1 MPGVEDVHIVSQ
13 EEVEKLIEPWLGA
26 RTGED
31 QIPVPALVD
40 VRLRDPVDGEK
51 LGAIRSQVRS
61 VAPAARVDA
70 QSTWLTPVF
79 AAIDSL
85 QWLAFTLV
93 ALLAYI
99 AFTIT
104 VTNTGRVPVQ
114 LISRHW
120 VIQDERGHS
129 EEVKGLGV
137 VGQQP
142 LLRPGESFQYTSGCR
157 LRAASGTMHGSYF
170 FVAEDGH
177 RFDAP
182 IGTFVLDAS
191 NAIPGGRTLH

>member
-1 MPGVEDVHIVSQ
+1 MSDYNVQIDVLPQYVSN
-13 EEVEKLIEPWLGA
+13 
-26 RTGED
+26 
-31 QIPVPALVD
+31 
-40 VRLRDPVDGEK
+40 
-51 LGAIRSQVRS
+51 
-61 VAPAARVDA
+61 
-70 QSTWLTPVF
+70 QSNPLQYVYAF
-79 AAIDSL
+79 AY
-85 QWLAFTLV
+85 TV
-93 ALLAYI
+93 
-99 AFTIT
+99 T

-120 VIQDERGHS
+120 VIQDERGQS

-157 LRAASGTMHGSYF
+157 LRAPSGTMHGSYF

-182 IGTFVLDAS
+182 IETFVLESSDS
-191 NAIPGGRTLH
+191 GLSGRTLH

>member
-1 MPGVEDVHIVSQ
+1 MTDYTVQIDVLPQYVSQ
-13 EEVEKLIEPWLGA
+13 QSNPL
-26 RTGED
+26 
-31 QIPVPALVD
+31 QD
-40 VRLRDPVDGEK
+40 VF
-51 LGAIRSQVRS
+51 S
-61 VAPAARVDA
+61 
-70 QSTWLTPVF
+70 F
-79 AAIDSL
+79 AY
-85 QWLAFTLV
+85 TV
-93 ALLAYI
+93 
-99 AFTIT
+99 T

-157 LRAASGTMHGSYF
+157 LRAPSGTMHGSYF

-177 RFDAP
+177 RFEVA
-182 IGTFVLDAS
+182 IQTFVLESSDAGMS
-191 NAIPGGRTLH
+191 GRTLH